1 MLTDIELEQLEKSE
15 RDVIDEELAAM
26 LLILA
31 NCRDDTLRELTYF
44 YQKYG
49 TDGRITYAEARKWV
63 SEQDHTRRFTA
74 LLLAISASMTAAF
87 TGFNEHF
94 RSFLTE
100 IIKQESDAFNV
111 DLPLDA
117 ILETKW
123 GMDDSVWNDRLKVH
137 REKWVNIIG
146 RDVKQAVLRQ
156 SRIDD
161 IVDIIKRRFVT
172 MEHVLERL
180 GYTEGTAIGSM
191 ARRRI
196 FKDLGVT
203 KYQFFT
209 RDDERTCEVCGEM
222 HNRIFP
228 ISAYEV
234 GVTASPLH
242 PNCRCWEVPII
253 D

>member
-1 MLTDIELEQLEKSE
+1 MWTEEELETLEQDE
-15 RDVIDEELAAM
+15 RDAINEELAAI
-26 LLILA
+26 LLILT
-31 NCRDDTLRELTYF
+31 NCQDEIIRDISYF
-44 YQKYG
+44 YQQYG

-63 SEQDHTRRFTA
+63 SKDDHTRRLTA
-74 LLLAISASMTAAF
+74 LILAITGYMSDAF
-87 TGFNEHF
+87 VGFHEHF
-94 RSFLTE
+94 RSLLTE
-100 IIKQESDAFNV
+100 IIEMESDIFNV
-111 DLPLDA
+111 DLPIDT

-123 GMDDSVWNDRLKVH
+123 GMDDSVWDDRLTVH
-137 REKWVNIIG
+137 RDKWSNILG
-146 RDVKQAVLRQ
+146 RDIKQSVLRQ
-156 SRIDD
+156 DRVNDVI
-161 IVDIIKRRFVT
+161 DIIKRRFVT
-172 MEHVLERL
+172 MQHVLERL

-196 FKDLGVT
+196 FRELGVT
-203 KYQFFT
+203 RYQFFT
-209 RDDERTCEVCGEM
+209 RADERTCEICGEM